1 VARNWVF
8 NRFCE
13 RITDQ
18 LLGLTCAFSV
28 DDLSVCGVLEG
39 WGSTIELHP
48 HVCAV
53 ALCYTQPHQA
63 FEQQFPD
70 LCVSTG
76 RLASGFHHIYGVVA
90 LITSK

>member
-48 HVCAV
+48 QLENPLRKS
-53 ALCYTQPHQA
+53 ALSRVDRTH
-63 FEQQFPD
+63 
-70 LCVSTG
+70 
-76 RLASGFHHIYGVVA
+76 
-90 LITSK
+90 